1 MYALIDANLERKV
14 QEPNE
19 FLIQLEASAIRLTWS
34 PEERARRNAYHNSWT
49 PPDAPESIFGKPD
62 GRQRFRS
69 Q

>member
-1 MYALIDANLERKV
+1 MDADIDANLELRT

-19 FLIQLEASAIRLTWS
+19 LLIMLEASAIRLTWS
-34 PEERARRNAYHNSWT
+34 PEETRRRNAYHNHWT

-62 GRQRFRS
+62 GRQRYRS

>member
-1 MYALIDANLERKV
+1 LDADIDANLERRV

-34 PEERARRNAYHNSWT
+34 PEETRRRDAYSNNWT

>member
-1 MYALIDANLERKV
+1 MDAMIDANLERRI

-19 FLIQLEASAIRLTWS
+19 LLIMLEASAIRLAWS
-34 PEERARRNAYHNSWT
+34 PEETRRRDAYSNNWT

>member
-1 MYALIDANLERKV
+1 MDAMIDANLERRI

-19 FLIQLEASAIRLTWS
+19 LLIMLEASAIRLTWS
-34 PEERARRNAYHNSWT
+34 PEETRRRDAYSNNWT

>member
-1 MYALIDANLERKV
+1 MDAMIDANLERRV

-34 PEERARRNAYHNSWT
+34 PEEPRRRDAYSNYWT
-49 PPDAPESIFGKPD
+49 PTDAPESIFGKPD
-62 GRQRFRS
+62 GRQRFKS